1 MIDHD
6 VMIAAKVSM
15 LEVVMR
21 DVLIWHFA
29 AQENSVESAKD
40 YARRRGRRDPN
51 IPLES
56 DLEPIRDAVWQ
67 QFLDG
72 VVAGVSKQAG

>member
-1 MIDHD
+1 MI
-6 VMIAAKVSM
+6 
-15 LEVVMR
+15 
-21 DVLIWHFA
+21 LIWHFA

-40 YARRRGRRDPN
+40 YATRRGKRDPN
-51 IPLES
+51 KPPEP

-72 VVAGVSKQAG
+72 VVAGVSKLAG